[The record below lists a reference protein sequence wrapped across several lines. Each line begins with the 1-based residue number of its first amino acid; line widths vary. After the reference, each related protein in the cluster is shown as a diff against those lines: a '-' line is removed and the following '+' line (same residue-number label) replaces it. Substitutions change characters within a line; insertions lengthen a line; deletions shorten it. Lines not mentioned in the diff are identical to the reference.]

1 MSERSSSSKTPT
13 LTLPPSSLAE
23 ELVEYEHDL
32 ACSEPA
38 VDSELGWSDETGWP
52 ESSQRLPVDR
62 TGPVGEEG
70 DEEEAVPPTQRSPAS
85 RLAVHERPISVTM
98 VSPVWDS
105 EAVTERRPSVK
116 VA

>member
-1 MSERSSSSKTPT
+1 
-13 LTLPPSSLAE
+13 
-23 ELVEYEHDL
+23 
-32 ACSEPA
+32 
-38 VDSELGWSDETGWP
+38 
-52 ESSQRLPVDR
+52 
-62 TGPVGEEG
+62 VGEEG